1 MSNNKEQILQKK
13 LEFLYNKLEKITE
26 NHNQKQVDFLIQE
39 IDYYQTEVL
48 KLETYQYYK
57 EIDNDQDN

>member
-13 LEFLYNKLEKITE
+13 LEFLYNKLEETTE
-26 NHNQKQVDFLIQE
+26 THNQKQVDFLIQE

-48 KLETYQYYK
+48 KLETYHYYK
-57 EIDNDQDN
+57 EIEDDQDN

>member
-1 MSNNKEQILQKK
+1 MSNNKVQILQKK
-13 LEFLYNKLEKITE
+13 LEFLYNKLEETTE
-26 NHNQKQVDFLIQE
+26 THNQKQVDFLIQE